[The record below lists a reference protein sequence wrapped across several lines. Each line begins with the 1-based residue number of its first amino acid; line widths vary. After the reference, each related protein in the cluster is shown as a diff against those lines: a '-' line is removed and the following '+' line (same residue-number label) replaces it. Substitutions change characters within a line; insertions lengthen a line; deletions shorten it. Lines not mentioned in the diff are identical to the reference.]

1 MRAAL
6 RCAPSSKPAAAS
18 SAFPCHA
25 GRPAPELSRLLP
37 SAPRIV
43 TARSAQGA
51 QPGPAAPAGGDREPS
66 RQQPP
71 PASGRPADFAA
82 AQAIAQAQL
91 DALLAREAEV
101 VLLRQQLD
109 EQRRLWAEQQ
119 ALVGDRLDRIAS
131 RREALAQQLGAQLTA
146 SMQHT
151 ASLEEQMGRAAERQ
165 EAAAQE
171 LGLGL
176 TGAVWEQHEQA
187 AADRAREM
195 EQLRRELTA
204 AVAKAV
210 AEAVAGQRREGWE
223 ALQLQL
229 AGAVEEQLTQA
240 GRHQRGVAEELGRMA
255 EQVDRQRDL
264 IAGLLAGLPPKR
276 EGEAAASTLDSPSSG
291 LPQPEP
297 LEAEELSEAERGEEA
312 ERERQDAWGE
322 EAAALQA
329 VVEAEA
335 GLSRLHLAAALG
347 RTGEV
352 KALLAVG
359 ADKNAAGPHGRTP
372 LHVAVRCGQVGAARA
387 LLQAGCDMGA
397 RDDSGL
403 TARTLALRRGHTEL
417 VGLLDEAFTQRHGYR
432 P

>member
-1 MRAAL
+1 MRATAIT
-6 RCAPSSKPAAAS
+6 RTAS
-18 SAFPCHA
+18 
-25 GRPAPELSRLLP
+25 GGP
-37 SAPRIV
+37 SASFRNRAPGL
-43 TARSAQGA
+43 ARSAV
-51 QPGPAAPAGGDREPS
+51 APATLLSYKQSRNNVAHWARDGKLGSGRES
-66 RQQPP
+66 RQQPQ
-71 PASGRPADFAA
+71 PASDRPADYAA
-82 AQAIAQAQL
+82 AQAVARAQL

-131 RREALAQQLGAQLTA
+131 RQEALAQQLGAQLTA

-204 AVAKAV
+204 AVAEAV
-210 AEAVAGQRREGWE
+210 AEAVAGQRREGRE
-223 ALQLQL
+223 ALQLQLQL
-229 AGAVEEQLTQA
+229 AGAVEEEAAAA

-276 EGEAAASTLDSPSSG
+276 EGEAAASTA
-291 LPQPEP
+291 Q
-297 LEAEELSEAERGEEA
+297 AEVQEG
-312 ERERQDAWGE
+312 
-322 EAAALQA
+322 
-329 VVEAEA
+329 V
-335 GLSRLHLAAALG
+335 SRLHLASLEGDTQTVKALLDSGACADATSWPGGDTPLHLVAREGHVGVAEALLSAGASTESVDEAGCTPLMTAAHHGQLDI
-347 RTGEV
+347 V
-352 KALLAVG
+352 KALLAAG
-359 ADKNAAGPHGRTP
+359 ADKNAASKVGWG
-372 LHVAVRCGQVGAARA
+372 AVHMAWMEGHSEVSR
-387 LLQAGCDMGA
+387 LLLKD
-397 RDDSGL
+397 
-403 TARTLALRRGHTEL
+403 
-417 VGLLDEAFTQRHGYR
+417 
-432 P
+432 